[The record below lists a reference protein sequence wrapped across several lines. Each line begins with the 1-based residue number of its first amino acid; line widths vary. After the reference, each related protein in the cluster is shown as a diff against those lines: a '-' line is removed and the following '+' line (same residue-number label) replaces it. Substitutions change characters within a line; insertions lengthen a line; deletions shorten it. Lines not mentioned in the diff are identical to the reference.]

1 MNLGN
6 ILHNESVT
14 FPSRDPN
21 NYAQQY
27 KRRAYGSVTCTGN
40 DQYNCGG
47 GATLSFQSLADP
59 TKQRG
64 GRYAPAAHLT
74 NITTKN
80 VGGNDLSDA
89 ALWEIEFQWV
99 AYSKGQLDSLA
110 SSFMI
115 PGNLITVSFGWNVG
129 GGTSISGARIYD
141 FSWSYSVDDG
151 SYSCTGKAIGQVAG
165 AMGGLV
171 IKSSE
176 GHPTVANG
184 SAEKKDYSIMSELD
198 AQALGAFKAVRDAE
212 GKLTGNNIPS
222 KDGSAKMDTSGKFG
236 VANILVELGTIY
248 DDRMYVPYARLE
260 KVIEFVNKNL
270 SDKTYRYS
278 FVGGGGDSGGSF
290 AKIPIRSADPAK
302 MLFCGVN
309 AEYADVAGIEDKNN
323 FSELKGDHGKTS
335 DIWISTNLLMD
346 IERSVM
352 DKRSDGEPGTFSS
365 GKFLSKLFGEISNL
379 SGGLVDLIVIPGDV
393 PNGAGQNLLLIV
405 NKHFDI
411 QKQPGTTLHVRSL
424 TSPVK
429 SVSMSSTLD
438 PDMAAIAFS
447 GGAGKF
453 PKGMADKIFSGCTSK
468 TPQTTAGDDSLTD
481 KIGNK
486 LYQLG
491 LAYSESQVQDL
502 KKLLR
507 EYVMEQLEGSG
518 ISLRYTID
526 LSLTCDGFNPKFGQ
540 TFKVD
545 IVPNSIGSA
554 GAISFMV
561 GEIEHKVDGA
571 TWETGITGFMMVN
584 A

>member
-1 MNLGN
+1 MSLGS
-6 ILHNESVT
+6 ILKDGSVT

-27 KRRAYGSVTCTGN
+27 KRRVYGSVTCTGN

-47 GATLSFQSLADP
+47 GATLSFQSLGDP

-74 NITTKN
+74 NISTKN
-80 VGGNDLSDA
+80 VGGGDLSDA
-89 ALWEIEFQWV
+89 ALWEIEFQWI

-115 PGNLITVSFGWNVG
+115 PGNNINVSFGWNTG
-129 GGTSISGARIYD
+129 GSVSISGARIYD

-171 IKSSE
+171 IKTSGGTPISSAGGE
-176 GHPTVANG
+176 SDN
-184 SAEKKDYSIMSELD
+184 YSIMAAVD
-198 AQALGAFKAVRDAE
+198 AAALGAFNAKRDKS
-212 GKLTGNNIPS
+212 GKLTGTNIPGRDGGARIS
-222 KDGSAKMDTSGKFG
+222 KDGKFG
-236 VANILVELGTIY
+236 VANILVELGTFM
-248 DDRMYVPYARLE
+248 DDRMYVTYTRLE
-260 KVIEFVNKNL
+260 KVIEFINNNL
-270 SDKTYRYS
+270 SDKTFKYGFYGS
-278 FVGGGGDSGGSF
+278 GGASGGSF
-290 AKIPIRSADPAK
+290 QPLDIRSADPAK
-302 MLFCGVN
+302 MLFCGP
-309 AEYADVAGIEDKNN
+309 YAAYYPDEEEDHNN
-323 FSELKGDHGKTS
+323 FSKLAGPHGVTS
-335 DIWISTNLLMD
+335 DIWVSTQLLID
-346 IERSVM
+346 IENSVM
-352 DKRSDGEPGTFSS
+352 DKRGDGEPGTFSS
-365 GKFLSKLFGEISNL
+365 GKFLSKLFGELSNL
-379 SGGLVDLIVIPGDV
+379 SGGLIDLIVV
-393 PNGAGQNLLLIV
+393 PEDGNKLTIV
-405 NKHFDI
+405 NKHKDVK
-411 QKQPGTTLHVRSL
+411 KQPGSTLHVRSL

-453 PKGMADKIFSGCTSK
+453 PKGMADKIFAGCSSKISEDNSGPSLFDK
-468 TPQTTAGDDSLTD
+468 MVKKITA
-481 KIGNK
+481 
-486 LYQLG
+486 LG
-491 LAYSESQVQDL
+491 LAYNEADVADL
-502 KKLLR
+502 KKVLR
-507 EYVMEQLEGSG
+507 EYVMEGLQGSG
-518 ISLRYTID
+518 ISIRYTID
-526 LSLTCDGFNPKFGQ
+526 LSLTCDGFDPKFGQ

-554 GAISFMV
+554 GSISFMV